1 MSVYGYVR
9 VSTMRQANEGESL
22 EVQQRQLEG
31 YALMHALTIDEVVV
45 EEGVSG
51 SVPVMERPKGGK
63 LFARLERGDIVI
75 AAKLDHLYLGAQV
88 SRKAAGLALS
98 STGAISGNGLSKLF
112 LTMRRTEAIGSAKV
126 FSSKDQ
132 KRVGAISAASSRL
145 PARRRRGGLKGTPGH
160 RRRCGRTASRS
171 AMSRVLRVTR

>member
-75 AAKLDHLYLGAQV
+75 AAKLDRLFRFVLPPQLPQRKRAPASGTVRV
-88 SRKAAGLALS
+88 S
-98 STGAISGNGLSKLF
+98 
-112 LTMRRTEAIGSAKV
+112 GSASTLTSAWWAQAWQV
-126 FSSKDQ
+126 AVTERTPF
-132 KRVGAISAASSRL
+132 KRML
-145 PARRRRGGLKGTPGH
+145 ARVIGYRPGPKYPSGH
-160 RRRCGRTASRS
+160 
-171 AMSRVLRVTR
+171 